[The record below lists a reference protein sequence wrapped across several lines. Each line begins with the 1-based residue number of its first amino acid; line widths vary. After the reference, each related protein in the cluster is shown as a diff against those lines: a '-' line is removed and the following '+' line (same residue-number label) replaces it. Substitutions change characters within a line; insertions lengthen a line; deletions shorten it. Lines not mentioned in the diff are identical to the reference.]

1 MIKNE
6 MQLNDSLKKIKK
18 IARPQETL
26 DLEGGKKNKENRP
39 THSTSSLASTRF
51 QQGANSYLAH
61 ITEHHH
67 ATSFSK

>member
-26 DLEGGKKNKENRP
+26 DLEGGKKKQREQANPLNIIFGQHKI
-39 THSTSSLASTRF
+39 STRR
-51 QQGANSYLAH
+51 
-61 ITEHHH
+61 
-67 ATSFSK
+67 